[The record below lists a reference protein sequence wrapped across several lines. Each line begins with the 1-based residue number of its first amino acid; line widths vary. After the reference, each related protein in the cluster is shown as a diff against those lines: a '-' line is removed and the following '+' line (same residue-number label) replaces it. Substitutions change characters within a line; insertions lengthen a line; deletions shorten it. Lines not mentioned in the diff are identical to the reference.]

1 MVNVLKEKVYWAL
14 FSHDSSNLYLAATD
28 QGLCYVGSP
37 DAPFEEL
44 KAWVSKHIAEYDLI

>member
-44 KAWVSKHIAEYDLI
+44 KHGSASTLLSMI

>member
-1 MVNVLKEKVYWAL
+1 MVNVLKEKVYWTL
-14 FSHDSSNLYLAATD
+14 FSHDSWNLYLAATD